1 MTTTTEFQEIVMDIT
16 LFPSDFKSEHI
27 SAEIEFKLIA
37 QAQERH
43 RLLTTVEDF
52 TLEDKRSIRHGERAL
67 ERLLASQA
75 KYIESRIQ
83 KLLAKIPT
91 LNREDLRQS
100 AQEGLIKAIHSFDLT
115 KGFRLITWAWYQISG
130 KFKKQITGKVI
141 QSKAENSAKTQTP
154 VAQDNPQ
161 IDVLQMDS
169 VKKVVAKFKQP
180 IKKIIELRTQ
190 GYEFPEI
197 GKLLGKTADA
207 CRMGYNRA
215 IQRIRQLLIP
225 SETVYPA
232 TPSTQWMSRLKLRFG
247 KNVRFGNAFRHNTY
261 RVQKRNVF
269 GFAISRV
276 CQVSDCQTQIQSIGL
291 LDKGKSANSKLIL
304 VS

>member
-1 MTTTTEFQEIVMDIT
+1 VMDTT
-16 LFPSDFKSEHI
+16 LFTSASKSEQI
-27 SAEIEFKLIA
+27 SKETEYSLIA
-37 QAQERH
+37 QAQERYK
-43 RLLTTVEDF
+43 LLTTAQDLK
-52 TLEDKRSIRHGERAL
+52 LEAKKTIRQGERAL
-67 ERLLASQA
+67 EQLLVSQA

-83 KLLAKIPT
+83 KLFAKIST

-100 AQEGLIKAIHSFDLT
+100 AQEGIIEAIHSFDLT
-115 KGFRLITWAWYQISG
+115 KGFRLITWAWHQISSQ
-130 KFKKQITGKVI
+130 FKNLITGEVT
-141 QSKAENSAKTQTP
+141 QSKAENSAKTETP
-154 VAQDNPQ
+154 VVQDTPQ
-161 IDVLQMDS
+161 VDVLQVDS

-215 IQRIRQLLIP
+215 IQRIRQLLLP

-232 TPSTQWMSRLKLRFG
+232 TPSTQWMTRLKLRFG
-247 KNVRFGNAFRHNTY
+247 KNVRFGNRLRHNNLT
-261 RVQKRNVF
+261 VQKRTIVK
-269 GFAISRV
+269 FAISSV
-276 CQVSDCQTQIQSIGL
+276 GQISDCQSQIQSIGL
-291 LDKGKSANSKLIL
+291 PDKGKSANSKLIL